1 MSPSGT
7 PPDFRDLVGDEG
19 TPEELAKLQR
29 AHELLIAAGPPPEL
43 SPRLAEPPQAPEPES
58 RFHRWGPRAAFALS
72 AVVAAAAFG
81 IGFLVGDRGPAEF
94 SEVASVPMH
103 GVGELASAQATIDVG
118 AQDVAGNY
126 PLEMTVT
133 GLPRTPNGSWYEL
146 LLSKHGR
153 PTLPCGSFATG
164 GGSVTVRL
172 SVPYDLSD
180 RPRLFDGWVVTKHVP
195 RQKHVPVVMTT

>member
-1 MSPSGT
+1 MST

-19 TPEELAKLQR
+19 TPEELAKLRR
-29 AHELLIAAGPPPEL
+29 AHDMLIAAGPPPEL
-43 SPRLAEPPQAPEPES
+43 SPRLAEPPQAPARES
-58 RFHRWGPRAAFALS
+58 RLHRLRPRAAFALA

-94 SEVASVPMH
+94 SEVASLPMH
-103 GVGELASAQATIDVG
+103 GVGELASAQATIAVG
-118 AQDVAGNY
+118 AQDAAGNY

-133 GLPRTPNGSWYEL
+133 GLPRTPNGAWYEL

-153 PTLPCGSFATG
+153 PTLSCGSFATG
-164 GGSVTVRL
+164 GESVTVRL

-180 RPRLFDGWVVTKHVP
+180 RPRLFDGWVVTLHVP
-195 RQKHVPVVMTT
+195 RQKQAPVVMTT